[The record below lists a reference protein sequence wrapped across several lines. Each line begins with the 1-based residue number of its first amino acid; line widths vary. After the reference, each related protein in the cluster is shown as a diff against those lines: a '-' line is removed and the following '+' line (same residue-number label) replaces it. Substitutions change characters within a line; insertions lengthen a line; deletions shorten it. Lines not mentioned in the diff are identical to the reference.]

1 MVFSSSKHT
10 SQDLLFLLPLS
21 LFVFLFRLG
30 SGSLASWDEAIYA
43 SVAKE
48 IVLSG
53 DWLRLTLNGDLWFDK
68 PPLVFWITALFYKI
82 FGIHE
87 FSARLFSALCGAGTV
102 LVTYF
107 LGRQLLNRWT
117 GFIGALILLTS
128 AHFIRFSRFG
138 MMDAPLTF
146 FMTLAFYF
154 FWLGQNKNRYLIFS
168 GVSIGLAVMTKG
180 FAAFLVFPVIWV
192 YCLSARRLEILGRSS
207 YWVGVIVAVLI
218 ALPWHL
224 YELWA
229 HEAFFMKDVVIRHL
243 FDRTTTVL
251 DGHAGNL
258 YFYLRVLVN
267 KFHPWILIGIFSAPY
282 FLFKA
287 IKDREEEFI
296 FLSVWMFLIFAI
308 ITLVRTKLAWYL
320 LPVYPALS
328 LSAAYFVAKIF
339 QENSAW
345 VAKSV
350 FVMILGLHVFYSHIF
365 NHDYSRDIKGI
376 APAVL
381 SRTAPAQS
389 IYLYSYHE
397 SPAVSFYLGKKSLY
411 LDSKEEFLKKASE
424 SHFNCLIHE
433 NDFQAIGPSVLQRYG
448 LTSQASFEKLH
459 LISKQ
464 S

>member
-1 MVFSSSKHT
+1 MAFSSAKHT
-10 SQDLLFLLPLS
+10 SRDLLFLFPLS
-21 LFVFLFRLG
+21 FFVLIFRLG

-53 DWLRLTLNGDLWFDK
+53 QWLNLTLNGDLWFDK
-68 PPLVFWITALFYKI
+68 PPLAIWATAFFYKI

-87 FSARLFSALCGAGTV
+87 FAARLFSALCGVGTV

-117 GFIGALILLTS
+117 ALTGALVLLS
-128 AHFIRFSRFG
+128 SSHYIRFSRFG

-154 FWLGQNKNRYLIFS
+154 FWLGQIRNRYLIFS
-168 GVSIGLAVMTKG
+168 GVAIGLAVMTKG
-180 FAAFLVFPVIWV
+180 FAAFLIFPVVWV
-192 YCLSARRLEILGRSS
+192 YCLWARRLEVLARSS
-207 YWVGVIVAVLI
+207 YWIGVMVAVAI

-229 HEAFFMKDVVIRHL
+229 HQTFFMKDVVFKHL

-251 DGHAGNL
+251 DGHAGSL

-296 FLSVWMFLIFAI
+296 FLTVWMFLIFLS

-328 LSAAYFVAKIF
+328 LSVAYFVAMIF
-339 QENSAW
+339 REKSALA
-345 VAKSV
+345 AKMM
-350 FVMILGLHVFYSHIF
+350 FLAILALHVPYSHIF
-365 NHDYSRDIKGI
+365 DHDYSRDIQGI
-376 APAVL
+376 APEVIARL
-381 SRTAPAQS
+381 APSQA
-389 IYLYSYHE
+389 IYLYAYHE
-397 SPAVSFYLGKKSLY
+397 SPAVSFYMGKKTLY
-411 LDSKEEFLKKASE
+411 LDSKEDFLKRASE
-424 SHFNCLIHE
+424 PHFSCLIHVE
-433 NDFQAIGPSVLQRYG
+433 DLQAMGRSVLERYG
-448 LTSQASFEKLH
+448 LTNQASFENLRFITK
-459 LISKQ
+459 
-464 S
+464 